1 MVQQPSN
8 CNYEKKQNAGRRD
21 ESSGKYGV
29 GKALCAADL
38 AGALVLLDPRPI
50 VITDLDADIAT
61 LFVELVSEL

>member
-1 MVQQPSN
+1 MEPT
-8 CNYEKKQNAGRRD
+8 E
-21 ESSGKYGV
+21 
-29 GKALCAADL
+29 AARHTFIAQE